1 MKQASCPSCGAP
13 VEFHSAHSV
22 MAVCGY
28 CQSTLVRH
36 DVNLEDI
43 GKMAAL
49 VEDASPI
56 RRGMAGRYK
65 GRAFSVIGR
74 IQQQYEAGYWNE
86 WYLLFDDQ
94 REGWLSEGSGQFYLT
109 FAADNPEIIP
119 PFSQI
124 KVGMNLK
131 LGGQFLTVTNLENAR
146 CVAGEG
152 ELPFKVGAGFEAP
165 AVDLRND
172 KTFASIDYSDQTP
185 RLYLGEAVELPSL
198 KLDQAGAAA
207 VEPAKVVDLKA
218 FACPSCGAPMG
229 THSKDILCVACGS
242 CGAIVD
248 TSNENLA
255 IISKVR
261 AAEKVTPQLALG
273 SKGRLRGDEY
283 AIIGFLRRKT
293 SIEGLTYE
301 WDEYLLYSDKQ
312 GFRWL
317 TQSEGHWNFAK
328 ALSGMPR
335 VESGS
340 HPSVNYLGKEY
351 KHFQSCNAAVSYV
364 IGEFY
369 WKVKQGDTAEC
380 ADFVAPPLMLSK
392 ESTTN
397 EIAWSISEYLP
408 KAEVEA
414 VFKTPLPEPTG
425 IGPNQPAPSTG
436 SGGFWKMFALLSLI
450 ALILQFGF
458 VAAAKNQRVIQHALT
473 LAPNEA
479 TQSWT
484 SEPFSI
490 DGRRSNVAIRNNANL
505 KNDWVYLDLAL
516 INTATGT
523 VHKVGREVSYYS
535 GYDSDGS
542 WSEGSPNDEAFL
554 SDIPP
559 GQYVLEID
567 AEANNSRNDTLFA
580 QVAVYRDVPVW
591 ANFWALELFLLLF
604 PLWAL
609 WRGASFEIKRWAESD
624 HPKITTSE
632 DD

>member
-1 MKQASCPSCGAP
+1 
-13 VEFHSAHSV
+13 
-22 MAVCGY
+22 MAVCAY

-36 DVNLEDI
+36 DVNIEDI

-49 VEDASPI
+49 AEDASPI

-65 GRAFSVIGR
+65 GRAFSIIGR
-74 IQQQYEAGYWNE
+74 IQQQYDAGYWNE
-86 WYLLFDDQ
+86 WCLLFDDQ

-119 PFSQI
+119 PFAQI

-152 ELPFKVGAGFEAP
+152 ELPFQVGPGFEAP

-172 KTFASIDYSDQTP
+172 KTFASIDYADEPP

-198 KLDQAGAAA
+198 KLDQVGAAA
-207 VEPAKVVDLKA
+207 TEPAKVVDLKA
-218 FACPSCGAPMG
+218 FACPGCGAPLS
-229 THSKDILCVACGS
+229 THSKDIQCIACAS

-273 SKGRLRGDEY
+273 NKGRLRGDDY
-283 AIIGFLRRKT
+283 VIIGFLRRKT

-328 ALSGMPR
+328 AVAGLPR
-335 VESGS
+335 VENGS

-351 KHFQSCNAAVSYV
+351 KHFQSCNAAVAYV

-392 ESTTN
+392 ESTAN

-408 KAEVEA
+408 EADVEA
-414 VFKTPLPEPTG
+414 TFKTTLPEPIG

-458 VAAAKNQRVIQHALT
+458 VVAAKNQRVIQHSLT

-490 DGRRSNVAIRNNANL
+490 DGRRSNVAIRNKANI
-505 KNDWVYLDLAL
+505 NNSWVYLDLAL
-516 INTATGT
+516 INTSTGT
-523 VHKVGREVSYYS
+523 VYKVGREVSYYT
-535 GYDSDGS
+535 GRDSDGS
-542 WSEGSPNDEAFL
+542 WSEGSPSDEAFL

-559 GQYVLEID
+559 GQYVLEVD
-567 AEANNSRNDTLFA
+567 AEATNNRNDTLFTD
-580 QVAVYRDVPVW
+580 VAVYRDVPVW
-591 ANFWALELFLLLF
+591 ANFWALELFLLMF

>member
-1 MKQASCPSCGAP
+1 
-13 VEFHSAHSV
+13 
-22 MAVCGY
+22 MAVCAY

-36 DVNLEDI
+36 DVNIEDI

-49 VEDASPI
+49 AEDASPI

-65 GRAFSVIGR
+65 GRAFSIIGR
-74 IQQQYEAGYWNE
+74 IQQQYDAGYWNE

-152 ELPFKVGAGFEAP
+152 ELPFQVGPGFEAP

-172 KTFASIDYSDQTP
+172 KTFASIDYADEPP
-185 RLYLGEAVELPSL
+185 RLYLGEAVELPGL

-207 VEPAKVVDLKA
+207 AEPAKVVDLKA
-218 FACPSCGAPMG
+218 FACPGCGAPLS
-229 THSKDILCVACGS
+229 THSKDIQCIACGS

-261 AAEKVTPQLALG
+261 AAEKVQPQLALG
-273 SKGRLRGDEY
+273 SKGRLRGDDY
-283 AIIGFLRRKT
+283 VIIGFLRRKT

-317 TQSEGHWNFAK
+317 TQSEAHWNFAK
-328 ALSGMPR
+328 AVAGLPR
-335 VESGS
+335 VENGS
-340 HPSVNYLGKEY
+340 HPSVNYLGKDY
-351 KHFQSCNAAVSYV
+351 KHFQTCNAAVAYV

-392 ESTTN
+392 ESTAN

-408 KAEVEA
+408 KADVEA
-414 VFKTPLPEPTG
+414 TFKTTLPEPIG

-458 VAAAKNQRVIQHALT
+458 VVAAKNQRVIQHSLT

-490 DGRRSNVAIRNNANL
+490 DGRRSNVAIRNKANI
-505 KNDWVYLDLAL
+505 NNSWVYLDLAL
-516 INTATGT
+516 INTSTGT
-523 VHKVGREVSYYS
+523 VYKVGREVSYYT
-535 GYDSDGS
+535 GRDSDGS
-542 WSEGSPNDEAFL
+542 WSEGSPSDEAFL

-559 GQYVLEID
+559 GQYVLEVD
-567 AEANNSRNDTLFA
+567 AEATNNRNDTLFTD
-580 QVAVYRDVPVW
+580 VAVYRDVPVW
-591 ANFWALELFLLLF
+591 ANFWALELFLLMF

>member
-1 MKQASCPSCGAP
+1 
-13 VEFHSAHSV
+13 

-36 DVNLEDI
+36 DVNIEDI

-56 RRGMAGRYK
+56 RHGMAGRYK

-152 ELPFKVGAGFEAP
+152 ELPFQVGPGFEAP

-172 KTFASIDYSDQTP
+172 KTFASIDYSDEPP

-207 VEPAKVVDLKA
+207 AEPAKVVDLKA
-218 FACPSCGAPMG
+218 FACPGCGAPLS
-229 THSKDILCVACGS
+229 THSQDIVCIACASCGS
-242 CGAIVD
+242 VID
-248 TSNENLA
+248 TSNPELV

-261 AAEKVTPQLALG
+261 SAEKIKPVLALG
-273 SKGRLRGDEY
+273 SKGRLRGDDY
-283 AIIGFLRRKT
+283 VIIGFLRRKT
-293 SIEGLTYE
+293 SIEGITYD

-317 TQSEGHWNFAK
+317 TDNDGHWNFSK
-328 ALSGMPR
+328 AVSGMPR
-335 VESGS
+335 IDGGS

-351 KHFQSCNAAVSYV
+351 KHFQSCNAAVAYV

-380 ADFVAPPLMLSK
+380 ADFIAPPLMLSK
-392 ESTTN
+392 ESTAN
-397 EIAWSISEYLP
+397 EITWSISEYLP
-408 KAEVEA
+408 KDEVEA
-414 VFKTPLPEPTG
+414 VFKTPLPEPIG
-425 IGPNQPAPSTG
+425 IAPNQPAPSTG
-436 SGGFWKMFALLSLI
+436 SGGFWKMYALLSLL

-458 VAAAKNQRVIQHALT
+458 VAAAKNQRVIQHGLT

-479 TQSWT
+479 TQNWT
-484 SEPFSI
+484 SEPFDIS
-490 DGRRSNVAIRNNANL
+490 GRRSNVAIRSQANVNNS
-505 KNDWVYLDLAL
+505 WVYLDMAL
-516 INTATGT
+516 INTTTGT

-542 WSEGSPNDEAFL
+542 WSEGSRSDEAFL

-559 GQYVLEID
+559 GRYILEAD
-567 AEANNSRNDTLFA
+567 AEATNDHNDSLFA
-580 QVAVYRDVPVW
+580 NVAVYRDVPVW
-591 ANFWALELFLLLF
+591 ANFWALEFFLLLF
-604 PLWAL
+604 PLWAT

-624 HPKITTSE
+624 HPKITSSE

>member
-1 MKQASCPSCGAP
+1 
-13 VEFHSAHSV
+13 
-22 MAVCGY
+22 MAVCAY

-36 DVNLEDI
+36 DVNIEDI

-49 VEDASPI
+49 AEDASPI

-74 IQQQYEAGYWNE
+74 IQQQYAAGYWNE

-131 LGGQFLTVTNLENAR
+131 LGGKFFTVTNLENAR

-152 ELPFKVGAGFEAP
+152 ESPFQVGPGFEAP
-165 AVDLRND
+165 AVDLRD
-172 KTFASIDYSDQTP
+172 ASTFASIDYSDQPP

-198 KLDQAGAAA
+198 KLDLAGAAVA
-207 VEPAKVVDLKA
+207 EPAKVVDLKA
-218 FACPSCGAPMG
+218 FACPGCGAPLS
-229 THSKDILCVACGS
+229 THSKDIQCIACAS
-242 CGAIVD
+242 CGTIVD

-273 SKGRLRGDEY
+273 SKGRLRGDDY
-283 AIIGFLRRKT
+283 VIIGFLRRKT

-328 ALSGMPR
+328 AVAGLPR
-335 VESGS
+335 VENGS
-340 HPSVNYLGKEY
+340 HPSVNYLGKDY
-351 KHFQSCNAAVSYV
+351 KHFQSCHAAVSYV

-392 ESTTN
+392 ESTAS

-408 KAEVEA
+408 KADVEA
-414 VFKTPLPEPTG
+414 TFKTTLPEPIG

-458 VAAAKNQRVIQHALT
+458 VAAAKNQRVIQHSLT

-490 DGRRSNVAIRNNANL
+490 NGRRSNVAIRNKANI
-505 KNDWVYLDLAL
+505 NNSWVYLDLAL
-516 INTATGT
+516 INTSTGT
-523 VHKVGREVSYYS
+523 VYKVGREVSYYT
-535 GYDSDGS
+535 GRDSDGS
-542 WSEGSPNDEAFL
+542 WSEGSPSDEAFL

-559 GQYVLEID
+559 GQYVLEVD
-567 AEANNSRNDTLFA
+567 AEATNNRNDTLFTD
-580 QVAVYRDVPVW
+580 VAVYRDVPVW
-591 ANFWALELFLLLF
+591 ANFWALELFLLMF